1 MTGRLTTVS
10 CAVTKKLLFQLH
22 WLFGIS
28 AGLVLSVMGLS
39 GATLAFED
47 EIVRWANPPLADV
60 AARHAAGES
69 PLPLAEL
76 ARRLDLGGT
85 HRTTRL
91 LIDPTGTRPSNVR
104 LAGRDAGRLY
114 FDPYTGQT
122 VPKPRLTGVFEF
134 VEDLH
139 RRLAAGERG
148 KAVTGA
154 CVIALLFFCLSGLY
168 LRWPRQWW
176 SWRAWWVVE
185 WKRQGRSF
193 LWSLHSVIGTWC
205 LAIYLLIALTGLYWS
220 YDWYRQGLVA
230 VLGGERADNEG
241 GGGRGGK
248 PPAVDYARLQATLDA
263 LPDVRRA
270 YLDLRLPGR
279 PGQPLTAR
287 YLGADPVHSQ
297 AFDGLEID
305 PRSGR
310 IVRRLDYRQQ
320 PLGRQL
326 LSSVFALHTGSFFG
340 LAGRVVVM
348 LASLCMSLFF
358 VTGWLLY
365 LDRRRKKRALLN
377 ARSGLASPAP
387 ATAEPWLVGFASQS
401 GFAERLAWQAAGQ
414 LQAAGV
420 PVQVQSLA
428 QLDAAQLRSARRALF
443 VVSTFGD
450 GEAPD
455 PARAFEKKV
464 LRQAQALPDLGYA
477 LLALGDRQYARFCG
491 FSRRLEQWLAAQ
503 GAQALFPAVEV
514 DNADPQALAQWQRQL
529 SAVTG
534 VAEAPPELQ
543 APPSLEW
550 RLAGRALLNPDSAG
564 APVWR
569 IDLAPPAQAQWQAGD
584 ILEVQPCH
592 AADDVRAWLA
602 AHGLAADTLVRAGGV
617 PLPLQAALADRALA
631 PPSPPP
637 QDLQAWLDT
646 LPQLPL
652 REYSI
657 ASVPADG
664 LLQLVVR
671 LTRRSDGSAG
681 LGSGWLC
688 LHAPLG
694 AAVQARVRAN
704 PGFRRH
710 GDAPLLLIGNGTG
723 IAGLRS
729 LLREAEQAGVHGHW
743 LLFGER
749 NAAHDALFG
758 AELRAWQDSGHLRR
772 LDLVFSRDQPG
783 KVYVQDRLRDAADEV
798 RAWLARGATLH
809 ICGSLDSM
817 ARGVDAALRQILGE
831 DALDE
836 LSVAGRYRRDVY

>member
-1 MTGRLTTVS
+1 MRGRLPNPS

-47 EIVRWANPPLADV
+47 EIVRWANPPLAEV

-85 HRTTRL
+85 HRTTRM

-104 LAGRDAGRLY
+104 LTGRDGGRLY
-114 FDPYTGQT
+114 FDPYTGHTLPQ
-122 VPKPRLTGVFEF
+122 PRLSGFFEF

-154 CVIALLFFCLSGLY
+154 CAIALLFFCLSGLY

-205 LAIYLLIALTGLYWS
+205 LAIYLSIALTGLYWS

-230 VLGGERADNEG
+230 VLGGERAENE

-279 PGQPLTAR
+279 PGQPLIAR
-287 YLGADPVHSQ
+287 YLAADPVHSR

-310 IVRRLDYRQQ
+310 ILRRLDYRQQ

-365 LDRRRKKRALLN
+365 LDRRRKKRALHT
-377 ARSGLASPAP
+377 ARRDLASPAQD
-387 ATAEPWLVGFASQS
+387 AAEPWLVGFASQS

-414 LQAAGV
+414 LQAAGM

-428 QLDAAQLRSARRALF
+428 QLDAVQLRSARRALF

-464 LRQAQALPDLGYA
+464 LRQAQALPELGYA

-534 VAEAPPELQ
+534 VAEAAPALQ
-543 APPSLEW
+543 APPALEW
-550 RLAGRALLNPDSAG
+550 RLAGRTLLNPGSAG

-569 IDLAPPAQAQWQAGD
+569 IDLALPAQAQWQAGD

-592 AADDVRAWLA
+592 AEDAVRAWLST
-602 AHGLAADTLVRAGGV
+602 HGLAADTPLRAGGV
-617 PLPLQAALADRALA
+617 SLPLQAALADRALA
-631 PPSPPP
+631 PPGDAH
-637 QDLQAWLDT
+637 DLQAWFDA

-671 LTRRSDGSAG
+671 LTRRDDGSAG

-758 AELRAWQDSGHLRR
+758 TELQAWRDSGHLQR
-772 LDLVFSRDQPG
+772 LDLAFSRDQPD

-809 ICGSLDSM
+809 VCGSLDSM
-817 ARGVDAALRQILGE
+817 ARGVDAALREILGE

-836 LSVAGRYRRDVY
+836 LSAAGRYRRDVY

>member
-1 MTGRLTTVS
+1 MPGRLPTPS
-10 CAVTKKLLFQLH
+10 PAVIKTLLFQLH
-22 WLFGIS
+22 WLLGIS
-28 AGLVLSVMGLS
+28 AGLVLSVMALS

-47 EIVRWANPPLADV
+47 EIVRWANPPLRAV
-60 AARHAAGES
+60 AARHAAGDA

-76 ARRLDLGGT
+76 VRRLDLGGT

-104 LAGRDAGRLY
+104 LTGAGDGRLY

-122 VPKPRLTGVFEF
+122 VPEPRLAGFFGV

-139 RRLAAGERG
+139 RYLLAGERG
-148 KAVTGA
+148 KAITGA
-154 CVIALLFFCLSGLY
+154 CAIVLLFFCLSGLY

-176 SWRAWWVVE
+176 SWRAWWAVE

-205 LAIYLLIALTGLYWS
+205 LAIYLLLALTGLYWS

-230 VLGGERADNEG
+230 VLGGERADA
-241 GGGRGGK
+241 GGRGRGGT
-248 PPAVDYARLQATLDA
+248 PPKVDFARLQAALDA
-263 LPDVRRA
+263 VPGARRA
-270 YLDLRLPGR
+270 YLDLRLPPR
-279 PGQPLTAR
+279 PGQPATAR
-287 YLGADPVHSQ
+287 YLVADPAHSR
-297 AFDGLEID
+297 AFDMVEID
-305 PRSGR
+305 PDSGR
-310 IVRRLDYRQQ
+310 VVRRVDYRQQ

-326 LSSVFALHTGSFFG
+326 LSSVFALHSGSFFG
-340 LAGRVVVM
+340 LPGRVVVV
-348 LASLCMSLFF
+348 LAVLCMPLFF

-365 LDRRRKKRALLN
+365 LDRRRKKRALRM
-377 ARSGLASPAP
+377 ARGDLRPL
-387 ATAEPWLVGFASQS
+387 ATADAAPWLVGFASQS

-414 LQAAGV
+414 LQAAGL
-420 PVQVQSLA
+420 PVQVQSLGQLEMA
-428 QLDAAQLRSARRALF
+428 QLGATRHALF

-455 PARAFEKKV
+455 PARAFERKV
-464 LRQAQALPDLGYA
+464 LRQARALPELRYA
-477 LLALGDRQYARFCG
+477 VLALGDRQYARFCG

-534 VAEAPPELQ
+534 VAAAAPVLQ
-543 APPSLEW
+543 APPALEW
-550 RLAGRALLNPDSAG
+550 RLAGRALLNPGSAG
-564 APVWR
+564 APIWR
-569 IDLAPPAQAQWQAGD
+569 IDLAPPTQAQWQAGD

-592 AADDVRAWLA
+592 AADAVRAWLD
-602 AHGLAADTLVRAGGV
+602 AHGVSADTPVRAGGV
-617 PLPLQAALADRALA
+617 ALPLQAALADRELV
-631 PPSPPP
+631 PPP
-637 QDLQAWLDT
+637 APLRDPQAWLDA

-671 LTRRSDGSAG
+671 LTQRSDGRAG

-688 LHAPLG
+688 QHAPLG
-694 AAVQARVRAN
+694 TTVQARVRAN

-758 AELRAWQDSGHLRR
+758 AELDAWRDSGHLRR
-772 LDLVFSRDQPG
+772 LDLAFSRDQPD
-783 KVYVQDRLRDAADEV
+783 KVYVQDRLRAAADAV
-798 RAWLARGATLH
+798 RAWLAHGATLH
-809 ICGSLDSM
+809 VCGSLEGM
-817 ARGVDAALRQILGE
+817 ARGVDAALREIVGE
-831 DALDE
+831 EALE
-836 LSVAGRYRRDVY
+836 TLSAEGRYRRDVY

>member
-1 MTGRLTTVS
+1 MRGRLPNVS

-47 EIVRWANPPLADV
+47 EIVRWANPPLAEV

-85 HRTTRL
+85 HRTTRM

-104 LAGRDAGRLY
+104 LAGRGGGRLY
-114 FDPYTGQT
+114 FDPYTGHTQ
-122 VPKPRLTGVFEF
+122 PQPRLTGFFEF

-154 CVIALLFFCLSGLY
+154 CAIALLFFCLSGLY

-205 LAIYLLIALTGLYWS
+205 LAIYLSIALTGLYWS

-230 VLGGERADNEG
+230 VLGGERADNE

-279 PGQPLTAR
+279 PGQPLIAR
-287 YLGADPVHSQ
+287 YLAADPVHSR

-310 IVRRLDYRQQ
+310 ILRRLDYRQQ

-365 LDRRRKKRALLN
+365 LDRRRKKRALHM
-377 ARSGLASPAP
+377 ARRDLASPAQD
-387 ATAEPWLVGFASQS
+387 AAEPWLVGFASQS

-464 LRQAQALPDLGYA
+464 LRQAQALPELGYA

-491 FSRRLEQWLAAQ
+491 FSRRLEQWLVAQ

-534 VAEAPPELQ
+534 VAEAAPELQ

-550 RLAGRALLNPDSAG
+550 RLAGRTLLNPGSAG

-569 IDLAPPAQAQWQAGD
+569 IDLALPAQAQWQAGD

-592 AADDVRAWLA
+592 AEDAVRAWLS
-602 AHGLAADTLVRAGGV
+602 AHGLAADTPLRAGGV
-617 PLPLQAALADRALA
+617 PMPLQAALADRELA
-631 PPSPPP
+631 PPGDAH
-637 QDLQAWLDT
+637 DLQTWLDA

-671 LTRRSDGSAG
+671 LTRRDDGSAG

-688 LHAPLG
+688 LHAPVG
-694 AAVQARVRAN
+694 TAVQARVRAN

-729 LLREAEQAGVHGHW
+729 LLREAEQAGVHRHW

-758 AELRAWQDSGHLRR
+758 AELQAWQDSGHLQR
-772 LDLVFSRDQPG
+772 LDLAFSRDQPG

-809 ICGSLDSM
+809 VCGSLDSM
-817 ARGVDAALRQILGE
+817 ARGVDAALREILGE
-831 DALDE
+831 DALDA
-836 LSVAGRYRRDVY
+836 LSADGRYRRDVY